1 MVLKWSLE
9 KDVIVIPRSRNP
21 NHIKTNLQFTHVM
34 LNEDDREYLESLDG
48 KIIVPDDGPPFDSRS
63 KPSVS
68 DQETTEEEKT
78 ADESAR
84 NESEDISEKL
94 VLLGEVD
101 AKDSTLYL
109 SSDDHW
115 IYAFDSASGEVKWKY
130 GTADEGGSKCEF
142 NYDGTVVYC
151 GTDDKSLRALSAV
164 NGNLIWKFSTEGAVT
179 SSTRVGADGSLY
191 FGCLDGYF
199 YALNPDGS
207 LKWKTDLAAE
217 IWSSPALLEGGKA
230 VFIGSMAEDWA
241 NVFAL
246 DGETG
251 EIIWKYKTAEPVFSS
266 PSVNHDNK
274 TVFFCSYDANCYAFN
289 TENGQVLWVF
299 EADSAFQSS
308 PVVSKL
314 DGTLFVGSTEGNI
327 YALDSATGKLKWI
340 REGLLSIFYFSQV
353 GIQNISNFPV

>member
-1 MVLKWSLE
+1 M
-9 KDVIVIPRSRNP
+9 IPRSWNP
-21 NHIKTNLQFTHVM
+21 NHIKTNLQFTHVI

-48 KIIVPDDGPPFDSRS
+48 KIIVPDYGPPFDSRS

-78 ADESAR
+78 ADKSAR
-84 NESEDISEKL
+84 NGSEDIREKL
-94 VLLGEVD
+94 VLKEEVD

-115 IYAFDSASGEVKWKY
+115 IYAFDSALGEVKWKY
-130 GTADEGGSKCEF
+130 GTADESGSKCEF
-142 NYDGTVVYC
+142 NSDGTVVYC

-164 NGNLIWKFSTEGAVT
+164 NANIIWKFSTEGAIT
-179 SSTRVGADGSLY
+179 SSTRVGTDGSLY

-241 NVFAL
+241 KVFAL
-246 DGETG
+246 DGEPG
-251 EIIWKYKTAEPVFSS
+251 EIIWKYKTAEPVSPLLPLTMITRPYFSVRAIQTVTRLILRMVTCFGCLRPTRRFS
-266 PSVNHDNK
+266 RHLLSVNWTGLSLLDPRRETFMHWIPLLENSSGLGK
-274 TVFFCSYDANCYAFN
+274 VCY
-289 TENGQVLWVF
+289 Q
-299 EADSAFQSS
+299 
-308 PVVSKL
+308 
-314 DGTLFVGSTEGNI
+314 
-327 YALDSATGKLKWI
+327 Y
-340 REGLLSIFYFSQV
+340 SIFLK
-353 GIQNISNFPV
+353 

>member
-1 MVLKWSLE
+1 M
-9 KDVIVIPRSRNP
+9 IPRSRNP

-34 LNEDDREYLESLDG
+34 FNEDDQEYLESLDG

-68 DQETTEEEKT
+68 DQETMEEEKT

-142 NYDGTVVYC
+142 NFDGTVVYC

-191 FGCLDGYF
+191 FGCLDG
-199 YALNPDGS
+199 P
-207 LKWKTDLAAE
+207 
-217 IWSSPALLEGGKA
+217 
-230 VFIGSMAEDWA
+230 
-241 NVFAL
+241 
-246 DGETG
+246 
-251 EIIWKYKTAEPVFSS
+251 
-266 PSVNHDNK
+266 
-274 TVFFCSYDANCYAFN
+274 
-289 TENGQVLWVF
+289 
-299 EADSAFQSS
+299 
-308 PVVSKL
+308 
-314 DGTLFVGSTEGNI
+314 
-327 YALDSATGKLKWI
+327 
-340 REGLLSIFYFSQV
+340 
-353 GIQNISNFPV
+353 

>member
-1 MVLKWSLE
+1 M
-9 KDVIVIPRSRNP
+9 
-21 NHIKTNLQFTHVM
+21 
-34 LNEDDREYLESLDG
+34 
-48 KIIVPDDGPPFDSRS
+48 
-63 KPSVS
+63 
-68 DQETTEEEKT
+68 
-78 ADESAR
+78 
-84 NESEDISEKL
+84 
-94 VLLGEVD
+94 
-101 AKDSTLYL
+101 
-109 SSDDHW
+109 
-115 IYAFDSASGEVKWKY
+115 
-130 GTADEGGSKCEF
+130 
-142 NYDGTVVYC
+142 
-151 GTDDKSLRALSAV
+151 

-289 TENGQVLWVF
+289 TENGHVLWVF

-314 DGTLFVGSTEGNI
+314 DGTLFIGSTEGNI

-340 REGLLSIFYFSQV
+340 REGLLSIFYFSQE

>member
-1 MVLKWSLE
+1 MPVNPVLSDQGLRKIATKFDASIPQLVLKWSLE

-142 NYDGTVVYC
+142 NFDGTVVYC

-191 FGCLDGYF
+191 FGCLDG
-199 YALNPDGS
+199 P
-207 LKWKTDLAAE
+207 
-217 IWSSPALLEGGKA
+217 
-230 VFIGSMAEDWA
+230 
-241 NVFAL
+241 
-246 DGETG
+246 
-251 EIIWKYKTAEPVFSS
+251 
-266 PSVNHDNK
+266 
-274 TVFFCSYDANCYAFN
+274 
-289 TENGQVLWVF
+289 
-299 EADSAFQSS
+299 
-308 PVVSKL
+308 
-314 DGTLFVGSTEGNI
+314 
-327 YALDSATGKLKWI
+327 
-340 REGLLSIFYFSQV
+340 
-353 GIQNISNFPV
+353 